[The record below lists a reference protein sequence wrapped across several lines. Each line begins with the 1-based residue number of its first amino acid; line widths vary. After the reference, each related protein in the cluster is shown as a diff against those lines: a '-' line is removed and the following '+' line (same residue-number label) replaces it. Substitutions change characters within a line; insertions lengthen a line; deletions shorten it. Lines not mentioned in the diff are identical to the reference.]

1 MNRWLDRIQILCC
14 GLLVISDDLI
24 TFWEKIINLFRSIMT
39 GIPGMDLCN
48 LWTIM
53 TGIPVIPL
61 THTQTALCVINIAGD
76 IFHKQYLPDSF
87 LLRLHGRKVNYDV
100 IN

>member
-1 MNRWLDRIQILCC
+1 M
-14 GLLVISDDLI
+14 
-24 TFWEKIINLFRSIMT
+24 K
-39 GIPGMDLCN
+39 GIPIMDLCN

-61 THTQTALCVINIAGD
+61 TRTRTAIGVINIAGD
-76 IFHKQYLPDSF
+76 VTIQTIFHKRSLPDSF
-87 LLRLHGRKVNYDV
+87 LQRLHGRTVNDDV